1 MTDAARQPKDE
12 NYNLIA
18 VLYQSS
24 DNVRSLKT
32 YIQNAQ
38 HEGNQ
43 ELVEFFGGILENN
56 LRVAQ
61 RAKEMLVSPL
71 SGQARVAEGSLLPRA
86 GAARACTFCS
96 YSNAKT
102 AGSISLHQKGQ
113 GVTPQPFV
121 RSRPYLR
128 DR

>member
-24 DNVRSLKT
+24 DNVGSLKT

-38 HEGNQ
+38 HEATRNSSSSSAGSWRTTFVWHSGPRRCSFPRFQGKQ
-43 ELVEFFGGILENN
+43 ELPKGLF
-56 LRVAQ
+56 R
-61 RAKEMLVSPL
+61 
-71 SGQARVAEGSLLPRA
+71 RA
-86 GAARACTFCS
+86 GVARACTFCS
-96 YSNAKT
+96 YFNAKT

-113 GVTPQPFV
+113 GVTPRPFV

>member
-24 DNVRSLKT
+24 DNVGSLKT

-61 RAKEMLVSPL
+61 RVKEMLVSPL
-71 SGQARVAEGSLLPRA
+71 SGQARVAEGSLLPPRGLRA
-86 GAARACTFCS
+86 RAARAYTFCS

-102 AGSISLHQKGQ
+102 AGSISLHQRGP
-113 GVTPQPFV
+113 GRNAPA
-121 RSRPYLR
+121 LC
-128 DR
+128 

>member
-18 VLYQSS
+18 ALYQSP
-24 DNVRSLKT
+24 DNVGSLKT

-71 SGQARVAEGSLLPRA
+71 SGQARVAKRSLLPHA
-86 GAARACTFCS
+86 GAAHAGLRVRVPSVLTPTQKLPARSHFIREGPGH
-96 YSNAKT
+96 NAP
-102 AGSISLHQKGQ
+102 ALC
-113 GVTPQPFV
+113 
-121 RSRPYLR
+121 
-128 DR
+128 

>member
-24 DNVRSLKT
+24 DNVGSLKT

-61 RAKEMLVSPL
+61 RVKEMLVSPL
-71 SGQARVAEGSLLPRA
+71 SGQARVAEGSLFATRGGCA
-86 GAARACTFCS
+86 RGAARAYTFCS

-102 AGSISLHQKGQ
+102 AGSISLHQ
-113 GVTPQPFV
+113 
-121 RSRPYLR
+121 RRAR
-128 DR
+128 A

>member
-18 VLYQSS
+18 VLYQSP
-24 DNVRSLKT
+24 DNVGSLKT

-38 HEGNQ
+38 HGGNQ
-43 ELVEFFGGILENN
+43 ELDEFFGGILENN

-71 SGQARVAEGSLLPRA
+71 SGQARVAKRSLLPHA
-86 GAARACTFCS
+86 GAAH
-96 YSNAKT
+96 
-102 AGSISLHQKGQ
+102 AGLRVRVSSVL
-113 GVTPQPFV
+113 TPTQ
-121 RSRPYLR
+121 
-128 DR
+128 